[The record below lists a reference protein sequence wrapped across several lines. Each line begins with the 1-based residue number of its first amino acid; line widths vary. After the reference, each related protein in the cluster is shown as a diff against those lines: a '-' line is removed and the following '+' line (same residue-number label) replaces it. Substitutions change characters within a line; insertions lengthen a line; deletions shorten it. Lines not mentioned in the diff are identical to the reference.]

1 VLELRPNSRKCSE
14 SEWAAYHTD
23 TLGFYMTENTCPRC
37 TSQGRLLVESSKDA
51 VVDYFRCDRCGHVWN
66 RDKKN
71 PNAPPRDVTI
81 RVTKKL

>member
-1 VLELRPNSRKCSE
+1 VQRLSGPERN
-14 SEWAAYHTD
+14 AYHAD
-23 TLGFYMTENTCPRC
+23 TLGLYMTENTCPRC

-71 PNAPPRDVTI
+71 PNAPTRDVTI
-81 RVTKKL
+81 RVTKKS